1 VIAMDLGAA
10 FQRFFENTGVMLILE
25 DPLYLVFII
34 IGFILLYLAI
44 RKRIEPLLLA
54 GIGVGM
60 ILANIPG
67 AHLMTPGTIMGL
79 ETGGP
84 SGAEA
89 AAGPLFVIYKLLI
102 ETEIIPLLI
111 FLCLGAMTDF
121 RPLIAQPYTFILG
134 AAAQL
139 GVVIALLGALFM
151 GFTLNEAA
159 SIGIIGGAD
168 GPTTIY
174 TAVKLAPH
182 ILGPVAL
189 AAYTYMALV
198 PIIQPPII
206 RLLPKKQ
213 RAVRMKPPRKVS
225 DLEALLFPVML
236 VVVTPLL
243 VPKATPIIGMIALG
257 NILKESGV
265 TELVER
271 LAKTSANEL
280 MNILII
286 LLTVTVGSTMSVDM
300 INYYS
305 KTMGITREEF
315 LLRFS
320 LTFLW
325 GLMAFITSTIGGV
338 IFGEIM
344 YIATKGKVNPA
355 IGAAG
360 VSAVPM
366 AARVVQR
373 EVSRVDPG
381 NYIIMNAMGPNVA
394 GVIGTAIV
402 AGIYIDFVQLYT
414 AGAP

>member
-1 VIAMDLGAA
+1 VDLATAFMQFLESTGLVLLAQEPLRILFMVIG
-10 FQRFFENTGVMLILE
+10 F
-25 DPLYLVFII
+25 VFI
-34 IGFILLYLAI
+34 YLAV
-44 RKRIEPLLLA
+44 RKRIEPLLLT

-60 ILANIPG
+60 VLANVPG
-67 AHLMTPGTIMGL
+67 AHLMTPGQIF
-79 ETGGP
+79 GG
-84 SGAEA
+84 GAE
-89 AAGPLFVIYKLLI
+89 AAGPLFIIYKLFI

-111 FLCLGAMTDF
+111 FLCLGAMIDF
-121 RPLIAQPYTFILG
+121 RPLLAQPYTFILG

-139 GVVIALLGALFM
+139 GVFVSLIGALYM
-151 GFTLNEAA
+151 GFNLGEAA
-159 SIGIIGGAD
+159 SIAIIGGAD

-174 TAVKLAPH
+174 TSVKLAPE

-189 AAYTYMALV
+189 AAYTYMSLV

-206 RLLPKKQ
+206 RLLPKKH

-225 DLEALLFPVML
+225 DLEALIFPVL
-236 VVVTPLL
+236 LIIVTALL
-243 VPKATPIIGMIALG
+243 VPRAIPIVGMLALG
-257 NILKESGV
+257 NLMKESGV
-265 TELVER
+265 TELLER
-271 LAKTSANEL
+271 LVKTSANDL

-286 LLTVTVGSTMSVDM
+286 LLTITVGSTMSVDM

-305 KTMGITREEF
+305 KIMGITPLEF
-315 LLRFS
+315 LRMFA

-325 GLMAFITSTIGGV
+325 GLIAFIASTVGGV
-338 IFGEIM
+338 VFGEIM
-344 YIATKGKVNPA
+344 YIATRGKVNPA

-366 AARVVQR
+366 SARVVQR

-402 AGIYIDFVQLYT
+402 AGIYINFVHLYML
-414 AGAP
+414 GH

>member
-1 VIAMDLGAA
+1 VDLATAFMQFLESTGLVLLAQEPLRILFMVIG
-10 FQRFFENTGVMLILE
+10 F
-25 DPLYLVFII
+25 VFI
-34 IGFILLYLAI
+34 YLAV
-44 RKRIEPLLLA
+44 RKRIEPLLLT

-60 ILANIPG
+60 VLANVPG
-67 AHLMTPGTIMGL
+67 AHLMTPGQIF
-79 ETGGP
+79 GG
-84 SGAEA
+84 GAE
-89 AAGPLFVIYKLLI
+89 AAGPLFIIYKLFI

-111 FLCLGAMTDF
+111 FLCLGAMIDF
-121 RPLIAQPYTFILG
+121 RPLLAQPYTFILG

-139 GVVIALLGALFM
+139 GVFVSLIGALYM
-151 GFTLNEAA
+151 GFNLGEAA
-159 SIGIIGGAD
+159 SIAIIGGAD

-174 TAVKLAPH
+174 TSVKLAPE

-189 AAYTYMALV
+189 AAYTYMSLV

-206 RLLPKKQ
+206 RLLPKKH

-225 DLEALLFPVML
+225 DLEALIFPVL
-236 VVVTPLL
+236 LIIVTALL
-243 VPKATPIIGMIALG
+243 VPRAIPIVGMLALG
-257 NILKESGV
+257 NLMKESGV
-265 TELVER
+265 TELLER
-271 LAKTSANEL
+271 LVKTSANDL

-305 KTMGITREEF
+305 KIMGITPLEF
-315 LLRFS
+315 LRMFA

-325 GLMAFITSTIGGV
+325 GLIAFIASTVGGV
-338 IFGEIM
+338 VFGEIM
-344 YIATKGKVNPA
+344 YFATRGKVNPA

-366 AARVVQR
+366 SARVVQR

-402 AGIYIDFVQLYT
+402 AGIYINFVHLYML
-414 AGAP
+414 GH

>member
-1 VIAMDLGAA
+1 VDLATAFMQFLESTGLVLLAQEPLRILFMVIG
-10 FQRFFENTGVMLILE
+10 F
-25 DPLYLVFII
+25 VFI
-34 IGFILLYLAI
+34 YLAV
-44 RKRIEPLLLA
+44 RKRIEPLLLT

-60 ILANIPG
+60 VLANVPG
-67 AHLMTPGTIMGL
+67 AHLMTPGQIF
-79 ETGGP
+79 GG
-84 SGAEA
+84 GTE
-89 AAGPLFVIYKLLI
+89 AAGPLFIIYKLFI

-111 FLCLGAMTDF
+111 FLCLGAMIDF
-121 RPLIAQPYTFILG
+121 RPLLAQPYTFILG

-139 GVVIALLGALFM
+139 GVFVSLIGALYM
-151 GFTLNEAA
+151 GFNLGEAA
-159 SIGIIGGAD
+159 SIAIIGGAD

-174 TAVKLAPH
+174 TSVKLAPE

-189 AAYTYMALV
+189 AAYTYMSLV

-206 RLLPKKQ
+206 RLLPKRH

-225 DLEALLFPVML
+225 DLEALIFPVL
-236 VVVTPLL
+236 LIIVTALL
-243 VPKATPIIGMIALG
+243 VPRAIPIVGMLALG
-257 NILKESGV
+257 NLMKESGV
-265 TELVER
+265 TELLER
-271 LAKTSANEL
+271 LVKTSANDL

-305 KTMGITREEF
+305 KIMGITPFEF
-315 LLRFS
+315 LRMFA

-325 GLMAFITSTIGGV
+325 GLIAFIASTVGGV
-338 IFGEIM
+338 VFGEIM
-344 YIATKGKVNPA
+344 YFATRGKVNPA

-366 AARVVQR
+366 SARVVQR

-402 AGIYIDFVQLYT
+402 AGIYINFVHLYML
-414 AGAP
+414 GH

>member
-1 VIAMDLGAA
+1 MDLATA
-10 FQRFFENTGVMLILE
+10 FMQFLESTGLILLAQE
-25 DPLYLVFII
+25 PLRVLFMVIGFVFI
-34 IGFILLYLAI
+34 YLAV
-44 RKRIEPLLLA
+44 RKRIEPLLLT

-60 ILANIPG
+60 VLANVPG
-67 AHLMTPGTIMGL
+67 AHLMTPGQIF
-79 ETGGP
+79 GG
-84 SGAEA
+84 GAE
-89 AAGPLFVIYKLLI
+89 AAGPLFIIYKLFI

-111 FLCLGAMTDF
+111 FLCLGAMIDF
-121 RPLIAQPYTFILG
+121 RPLLAQPYTFILG

-139 GVVIALLGALFM
+139 GVFVSLIGALYM
-151 GFTLNEAA
+151 GFNLGEAA
-159 SIGIIGGAD
+159 SIAIIGGAD

-174 TAVKLAPH
+174 TSVKLAPE

-189 AAYTYMALV
+189 AAYTYMSLV

-206 RLLPKKQ
+206 RLLPKRH

-225 DLEALLFPVML
+225 DLEALIFPIL
-236 VVVTPLL
+236 LIIVTALL
-243 VPKATPIIGMIALG
+243 VPRAIPIVGMLALG
-257 NILKESGV
+257 NLMKESGV
-265 TELVER
+265 TELLER
-271 LAKTSANEL
+271 LVKTSANDL

-286 LLTVTVGSTMSVDM
+286 LLTITVGSTMSVDM

-305 KTMGITREEF
+305 KIMGITPLEF
-315 LLRFS
+315 LRMFA

-325 GLMAFITSTIGGV
+325 GLIAFIASTVGGV
-338 IFGEIM
+338 VFGEIM
-344 YIATKGKVNPA
+344 YFATRGKVNPA

-366 AARVVQR
+366 SARVVQR

-402 AGIYIDFVQLYT
+402 AGIYINFVHLYML
-414 AGAP
+414 GH

>member
-1 VIAMDLGAA
+1 VDLATAFMQFLESTGLVLLVQEPLRILFMVIG
-10 FQRFFENTGVMLILE
+10 F
-25 DPLYLVFII
+25 VFI
-34 IGFILLYLAI
+34 YLAV
-44 RKRIEPLLLA
+44 RKRIEPLLLT

-60 ILANIPG
+60 VLANVPG
-67 AHLMTPGTIMGL
+67 AHLMTPGQIF
-79 ETGGP
+79 GG
-84 SGAEA
+84 GAE
-89 AAGPLFVIYKLLI
+89 AAGPLFIIYKLFI

-111 FLCLGAMTDF
+111 FLCLGAMIDF
-121 RPLIAQPYTFILG
+121 RPLLAQPYTFILG

-139 GVVIALLGALFM
+139 GVFVSLIGALYM
-151 GFTLNEAA
+151 GFNLGEAA
-159 SIGIIGGAD
+159 SIAIIGGAD

-174 TAVKLAPH
+174 TSVKLAPE

-189 AAYTYMALV
+189 AAYTYMSLV

-206 RLLPKKQ
+206 RLLPKKH

-225 DLEALLFPVML
+225 DLEALIFPVL
-236 VVVTPLL
+236 LIIVTALL
-243 VPKATPIIGMIALG
+243 VPRAIPIVGMLALG
-257 NILKESGV
+257 NLMKESGV
-265 TELVER
+265 TELLER
-271 LAKTSANEL
+271 LVKTSANDL

-286 LLTVTVGSTMSVDM
+286 LLTITVGSTMSVDM

-305 KTMGITREEF
+305 KVMGITPFEF
-315 LLRFS
+315 LRMFA

-325 GLMAFITSTIGGV
+325 GLIAFMASTVGGV
-338 IFGEIM
+338 VFGEIM
-344 YIATKGKVNPA
+344 YFATRGKVNPA

-366 AARVVQR
+366 SARVVQR

-402 AGIYIDFVQLYT
+402 AGIYINFVHLYML
-414 AGAP
+414 GH

>member
-1 VIAMDLGAA
+1 MDLATA
-10 FQRFFENTGVMLILE
+10 FMQFLESTGLVLLAQEPLRILFMVIGF
-25 DPLYLVFII
+25 VFI
-34 IGFILLYLAI
+34 YLAV
-44 RKRIEPLLLA
+44 RKRIEPLLLT

-60 ILANIPG
+60 VLANVPG
-67 AHLMTPGTIMGL
+67 AHLMTPGQIF
-79 ETGGP
+79 GG
-84 SGAEA
+84 GAE
-89 AAGPLFVIYKLLI
+89 AAGPLFIIYKLFI

-111 FLCLGAMTDF
+111 FLCLGAMIDF
-121 RPLIAQPYTFILG
+121 RPLLAQPYTFILG

-139 GVVIALLGALFM
+139 GVFVSLIGALYM
-151 GFTLNEAA
+151 GFNLGEAA
-159 SIGIIGGAD
+159 SIAIIGGAD

-174 TAVKLAPH
+174 TSVKLAPE

-189 AAYTYMALV
+189 AAYTYMSLV

-206 RLLPKKQ
+206 RLLPKKH

-225 DLEALLFPVML
+225 DLEALIFPVL
-236 VVVTPLL
+236 LIIVTALL
-243 VPKATPIIGMIALG
+243 VPRAIPIVGMLALG
-257 NILKESGV
+257 NLMKESGV
-265 TELVER
+265 TELLER
-271 LAKTSANEL
+271 LVKTSANDL

-305 KTMGITREEF
+305 KIMGITPLEF
-315 LLRFS
+315 LRMFA

-325 GLMAFITSTIGGV
+325 GLIAFIASTVGGV
-338 IFGEIM
+338 VFGEIM
-344 YIATKGKVNPA
+344 YIATRGKVNPA

-366 AARVVQR
+366 SARVVQR

-402 AGIYIDFVQLYT
+402 AGIYINFVHLYML
-414 AGAP
+414 GH

>member
-1 VIAMDLGAA
+1 MDLATA
-10 FQRFFENTGVMLILE
+10 FMQFLESTGLVLLVQEPLRILFM
-25 DPLYLVFII
+25 V
-34 IGFILLYLAI
+34 IGFIFIYLAV
-44 RKRIEPLLLA
+44 RRRIEPLLLT

-60 ILANIPG
+60 VLANVPG
-67 AHLMTPGTIMGL
+67 AHLMTPGQIF
-79 ETGGP
+79 GG
-84 SGAEA
+84 GAE
-89 AAGPLFVIYKLLI
+89 AAGPLFIIYKLFI

-111 FLCLGAMTDF
+111 FLCLGAMIDF
-121 RPLIAQPYTFILG
+121 RPLLAQPYTFILG

-139 GVVIALLGALFM
+139 GVFVSLIGALYM
-151 GFTLNEAA
+151 GFNLGEAA
-159 SIGIIGGAD
+159 SIAIIGGAD

-174 TAVKLAPH
+174 TAVKLAPE

-189 AAYTYMALV
+189 AAYTYMSLV

-206 RLLPKKQ
+206 RLLPKKH

-225 DLEALLFPVML
+225 DLEALIFPVL
-236 VVVTPLL
+236 LIIVTALL
-243 VPKATPIIGMIALG
+243 VPRAIPIVGMLALG
-257 NILKESGV
+257 NLMKESGV
-265 TELVER
+265 TELLER
-271 LAKTSANEL
+271 LVKTSANDL

-286 LLTVTVGSTMSVDM
+286 LLTITVGSTMSVDM

-305 KTMGITREEF
+305 KIMGITPLEF
-315 LLRFS
+315 LKMFA

-325 GLMAFITSTIGGV
+325 GLIAFMASTVGGV
-338 IFGEIM
+338 VFGEIM
-344 YIATKGKVNPA
+344 YFATRGKVNPT

-366 AARVVQR
+366 SARVVQR

-402 AGIYIDFVQLYT
+402 AGIYINFVHLYML
-414 AGAP
+414 GH

>member
-1 VIAMDLGAA
+1 MDIVTA
-10 FQRFFENTGVMLILE
+10 FMQFLRTTGLVLLAHE
-25 DPLYLVFII
+25 PLRVLFMG
-34 IGFILLYLAI
+34 IGFLFVYLAL
-44 RKRIEPLLLA
+44 RKRIEPLLLT

-67 AHLMTPGTIMGL
+67 AHLMSPGNIF
-79 ETGGP
+79 GGG
-84 SGAEA
+84 SE
-89 AAGPLFVIYKLLI
+89 AAGPLFIIYKLLI

-111 FLCLGAMTDF
+111 FLCLGAMIDF
-121 RPLIAQPYTFILG
+121 RPLLAQPYTFILG

-139 GVVIALLGALFM
+139 GVFVSMMGALYM
-151 GFTLNEAA
+151 GFNLGESAT
-159 SIGIIGGAD
+159 IGIIGGAD

-174 TAVKLAPH
+174 TAVKLAPE

-189 AAYTYMALV
+189 AAYTYMSLV

-206 RLLPKKQ
+206 RLLPKKH

-225 DLEALLFPVML
+225 DLEALIFPVL
-236 VVVTPLL
+236 LIIVTALL
-243 VPKATPIIGMIALG
+243 VPRAIPIVGMLALG
-257 NILKESGV
+257 NLMKESGV
-265 TELVER
+265 TELLER
-271 LAKTSANEL
+271 LVKTSANEL

-286 LLTVTVGSTMSVDM
+286 LLTVTVGGTMSVDM

-305 KTMGITREEF
+305 KIMGITPLQF
-315 LLRFS
+315 LKMFA

-325 GLMAFITSTIGGV
+325 GLIAFIASTVGGV
-338 IFGEIM
+338 VFGEIM
-344 YIATKGKVNPA
+344 YFATRGKVNPA

-366 AARVVQR
+366 SARVVQR

-394 GVIGTAIV
+394 GVIGTATV
-402 AGIYIDFVQLYT
+402 AGIYINFVHLYML
-414 AGAP
+414 GH

>member
-1 VIAMDLGAA
+1 MDIVTA
-10 FQRFFENTGVMLILE
+10 FMQFLRTTGLVLLAHE
-25 DPLYLVFII
+25 PLRVLFMG
-34 IGFILLYLAI
+34 IGFLFVYLAL
-44 RKRIEPLLLA
+44 RKRIEPLLLT

-67 AHLMTPGTIMGL
+67 AHLMSPGNIF
-79 ETGGP
+79 GGG
-84 SGAEA
+84 SE
-89 AAGPLFVIYKLLI
+89 AAGPLFIIYKLLI

-111 FLCLGAMTDF
+111 FLCLGAMIDF
-121 RPLIAQPYTFILG
+121 RPLLAQPYTFILG

-139 GVVIALLGALFM
+139 GVFVSMMGALYM
-151 GFTLNEAA
+151 GFNLGESAT
-159 SIGIIGGAD
+159 IGIIGGAD

-174 TAVKLAPH
+174 TAVKLAPE

-189 AAYTYMALV
+189 AAYTYMSLV

-206 RLLPKKQ
+206 RLLPKKH

-225 DLEALLFPVML
+225 DLEALIFPVL
-236 VVVTPLL
+236 LIIVTALL
-243 VPKATPIIGMIALG
+243 VPRAIPIVGMLALG
-257 NILKESGV
+257 NLMKESGV
-265 TELVER
+265 TELLER
-271 LAKTSANEL
+271 LVKTSANEL

-286 LLTVTVGSTMSVDM
+286 LLTVTVGGTMSVDM

-305 KTMGITREEF
+305 KIMGITPLQF
-315 LLRFS
+315 LKMFA

-325 GLMAFITSTIGGV
+325 GLIAFMASTVGGV
-338 IFGEIM
+338 VFGEIM
-344 YIATKGKVNPA
+344 YFATRGKVNPA

-366 AARVVQR
+366 SARVVQR

-394 GVIGTAIV
+394 GVIGTATV
-402 AGIYIDFVQLYT
+402 AGIYINFVHLYML
-414 AGAP
+414 GH

>member
-1 VIAMDLGAA
+1 MDLATA
-10 FQRFFENTGVMLILE
+10 FMQFLESTGLVLLVQEPLRILFMVIGF
-25 DPLYLVFII
+25 VFI
-34 IGFILLYLAI
+34 YLAV
-44 RKRIEPLLLA
+44 RKRIEPLLLT

-60 ILANIPG
+60 VLANVPG
-67 AHLMTPGTIMGL
+67 AHLMTPGQIF
-79 ETGGP
+79 GG
-84 SGAEA
+84 GAE
-89 AAGPLFVIYKLLI
+89 AAGPLFIIYKLFI

-111 FLCLGAMTDF
+111 FLCLGAMIDF
-121 RPLIAQPYTFILG
+121 RPLLAQPYTFILG

-139 GVVIALLGALFM
+139 GVFVSLIGALYM
-151 GFTLNEAA
+151 GFNLGEAA
-159 SIGIIGGAD
+159 SIAIIGGAD

-174 TAVKLAPH
+174 TSVKLAPE

-189 AAYTYMALV
+189 AAYTYMSLV

-206 RLLPKKQ
+206 RLLPKKH

-225 DLEALLFPVML
+225 DLEALIFPVL
-236 VVVTPLL
+236 LIIVTALL
-243 VPKATPIIGMIALG
+243 VPRAIPIVGMLALG
-257 NILKESGV
+257 NLMKESGV
-265 TELVER
+265 TELLER
-271 LAKTSANEL
+271 LVKTSANDL

-286 LLTVTVGSTMSVDM
+286 LLTITVGSTMSVDM

-305 KTMGITREEF
+305 KVMGITPFEF
-315 LLRFS
+315 LRMFA

-325 GLMAFITSTIGGV
+325 GLIAFMASTVGGV
-338 IFGEIM
+338 VFGEIM
-344 YIATKGKVNPA
+344 YFATRGKVNPA

-366 AARVVQR
+366 SARVVQR

-402 AGIYIDFVQLYT
+402 AGIYINFVHLYML
-414 AGAP
+414 GH

>member
-1 VIAMDLGAA
+1 MDLATA
-10 FQRFFENTGVMLILE
+10 FMQFLESTGLVLLIQE
-25 DPLYLVFII
+25 PLRILFMV
-34 IGFILLYLAI
+34 IGFIFIYLAV
-44 RKRIEPLLLA
+44 RRRIEPLLLT

-60 ILANIPG
+60 VLANVPG
-67 AHLMTPGTIMGL
+67 AHLMTPGQIF
-79 ETGGP
+79 GG
-84 SGAEA
+84 GAE
-89 AAGPLFVIYKLLI
+89 AAGPLFIIYKLFI

-111 FLCLGAMTDF
+111 FLCLGAMIDF
-121 RPLIAQPYTFILG
+121 RPLLAQPYTFILG

-139 GVVIALLGALFM
+139 GVFVSLIGALYM
-151 GFTLNEAA
+151 GFNLGEAA
-159 SIGIIGGAD
+159 SIAIIGGAD

-174 TAVKLAPH
+174 TAVKLAPE

-189 AAYTYMALV
+189 AAYTYMSLV

-206 RLLPKKQ
+206 RLLPKKH

-225 DLEALLFPVML
+225 DLEALIFPVL
-236 VVVTPLL
+236 LIIVTALL
-243 VPKATPIIGMIALG
+243 VPRAIPIVGMLALG
-257 NILKESGV
+257 NLMKESGV
-265 TELVER
+265 TELLER
-271 LAKTSANEL
+271 LVKTSANDL

-286 LLTVTVGSTMSVDM
+286 LLTITVGSTMSVDM

-305 KTMGITREEF
+305 KIMGITPLEF
-315 LLRFS
+315 LKMFA

-325 GLMAFITSTIGGV
+325 GLIAFMASTVGGV
-338 IFGEIM
+338 VFGEIM
-344 YIATKGKVNPA
+344 YFATRGKVNPA

-366 AARVVQR
+366 SARVVQR

-402 AGIYIDFVQLYT
+402 AGIYINFVHLYML
-414 AGAP
+414 GH

>member
-1 VIAMDLGAA
+1 MDLGAA